1 MAIREIV
8 KTPDP
13 VLRRKAHKITTFDK
27 DLQVLIDDMIET
39 MREAPGVGLAAPQI
53 GISER
58 LIVIEYGD
66 DEDENVPKKLYVLI
80 NPEIIEASEEKVE
93 GIEACLSVPQL
104 VGEVERHEKMVVK
117 SLTATGNPSRSKST
131 AGWRASS
138 STKSTTWMACCL
150 PTGPHASGAR
160 KKTKPSKTKFRSPLD
175 SHVPDPLCSPTPR
188 TPMYLT
194 RFTHQLPRIHPPG
207 YGNSQADIAVGGG

>member
-13 VLRRKAHKITTFDK
+13 VLRRKAHKITTFEK

-58 LIVIEYGD
+58 LVVIEYGD

-80 NPEIIEASEEKVE
+80 NPEIVQASEEKVE

-104 VGEVERHEKMVVK
+104 VGEVERHEKLVVK
-117 SLTATGNPSRSKST
+117 ALNRHGKPVKIKVE
-131 AGWRASS
+131 G
-138 STKSTTWMACCL
+138 WMARIFQHEIDHL
-150 PTGPHASGAR
+150 EGVLFTDRA
-160 KKTKPSKTKFRSPLD
+160 
-175 SHVPDPLCSPTPR
+175 
-188 TPMYLT
+188 T
-194 RFTHQLPRIHPPG
+194 RIWRPKETETIQD
-207 YGNSQADIAVGGG
+207 NV